1 MFRRRFWWSLLLSL
15 PVVLTSEMVMDW
27 FGYELDFPGIDLVG
41 PVLGTVIFLWAG
53 WPFLFGGRD
62 EAQRRQPGM
71 MLLIAMAIT
80 VAYGASMATSLGW
93 FDLEFW
99 WELAALI
106 TIMLLGH
113 WQEMK
118 ALGQAQSALAALA
131 ELLPDDAERIDPATG
146 QARTVGLDELRSGD
160 LVLVRP
166 GARVPADG
174 AIVEGE
180 AEIDESMV
188 TGESRPV
195 GKGPGDAVVAGTV
208 ATDSSLRVRVEAVGD
223 ETTLAGI
230 QRLVAEAQA
239 SRSRAQ
245 ALADRFAALLF
256 YVAAGAGVLTFVV
269 WTALGSPDDAVVR
282 TVTVLVIACPHALG
296 LAIPLV
302 VALSSALAARAGIL
316 VKDRL
321 ALERMRTV
329 DAILFDKTGTLTTG
343 RHTVAGVAAVPG
355 GRTTAGASAP
365 ATGPGGPTPAGTGD
379 AETGRTA
386 SGDAETDTGH
396 AGDAQ
401 TGRTASGDAETDTG
415 HAGDAQTGRTASGD
429 AETGE
434 GETGEGET
442 GEGETGKDHA
452 ETGETGEAEAGDA
465 VLRIAA
471 AVEADSEH
479 PLARAIVAAGQAKG
493 RVPAATDFR
502 SIPGRG
508 VEATVDGT
516 RHAVGG
522 PALLRERGLTEP
534 EALRATTDGW
544 RHRGAAVLY
553 LVGDDEIA
561 GALALEDTVRPEAA
575 QAVAELHRRGKRV
588 VMITG
593 DAQQVADTVGRELGV
608 DEVMAEV
615 LPEDKDA
622 KVAELQARGLSV
634 AMVGDG
640 VNDAPAL
647 ARADVGL
654 AIGAGTDVAI
664 ESAGVVLASSDPRAV
679 VSAIELSV
687 ASYRKMVQNLVW
699 AAGYNV
705 LAIPLAAGVLTF
717 AGITLSPAVGAVL
730 MSLST
735 IVVALNAQ
743 LLRRLDLRPT

>member
-1 MFRRRFWWSLLLSL
+1 
-15 PVVLTSEMVMDW
+15 
-27 FGYELDFPGIDLVG
+27 
-41 PVLGTVIFLWAG
+41 
-53 WPFLFGGRD
+53 
-62 EAQRRQPGM
+62 
-71 MLLIAMAIT
+71 
-80 VAYGASMATSLGW
+80 
-93 FDLEFW
+93 
-99 WELAALI
+99 
-106 TIMLLGH
+106 
-113 WQEMK
+113 
-118 ALGQAQSALAALA
+118 
-131 ELLPDDAERIDPATG
+131 
-146 QARTVGLDELRSGD
+146 
-160 LVLVRP
+160 
-166 GARVPADG
+166 
-174 AIVEGE
+174 
-180 AEIDESMV
+180 
-188 TGESRPV
+188 
-195 GKGPGDAVVAGTV
+195 
-208 ATDSSLRVRVEAVGD
+208 
-223 ETTLAGI
+223 
-230 QRLVAEAQA
+230 
-239 SRSRAQ
+239 
-245 ALADRFAALLF
+245 
-256 YVAAGAGVLTFVV
+256 
-269 WTALGSPDDAVVR
+269 
-282 TVTVLVIACPHALG
+282 
-296 LAIPLV
+296 
-302 VALSSALAARAGIL
+302 
-316 VKDRL
+316 
-321 ALERMRTV
+321 
-329 DAILFDKTGTLTTG
+329 
-343 RHTVAGVAAVPG
+343 
-355 GRTTAGASAP
+355 
-365 ATGPGGPTPAGTGD
+365 
-379 AETGRTA
+379 
-386 SGDAETDTGH
+386 
-396 AGDAQ
+396 
-401 TGRTASGDAETDTG
+401 
-415 HAGDAQTGRTASGD
+415 
-429 AETGE
+429 
-434 GETGEGET
+434 
-442 GEGETGKDHA
+442 
-452 ETGETGEAEAGDA
+452 
-465 VLRIAA
+465 
-471 AVEADSEH
+471 
-479 PLARAIVAAGQAKG
+479 VAAGQAKG

-534 EALRATTDGW
+534 EALRATTEGW
-544 RHRGAAVLY
+544 RGRGAAVLY
-553 LVGDDEIA
+553 LVGDDEIV

-743 LLRRLDLRPT
+743 LLRRLDLRPAENVRPA